1 MPADHHSGA
10 RASRANPQSRAIVRK
25 TDSGSAPGGAS
36 RNDAWHKVAVIAL
49 MLAAALCLDGA
60 IHAVLAQNPFGA
72 PKGAAAEPQASG
84 IIGWLL
90 AKQSEFYRQMSAT
103 IRAAKTDGSAVW
115 ALLGISFAYGVFHA
129 AGPGHGKA
137 VISSYLVANE
147 ETAKRGIVLS
157 FASALMQ
164 ALVAIAI
171 VGIGALLLNATAK
184 TMCGAERVIEIASY
198 GLIAA
203 FGARLV
209 WSKGRGFIR
218 ALGVYRSEPQLIPAM
233 AHVQNHAHNH
243 AHDHGHH
250 DHSHDHGHSRARAAH
265 HEHDHGHHHDHA
277 GHVHDEHCGHS
288 HGPEPSE
295 LAGPGGW
302 SRGLSAVLTVGIRPC
317 SGAILVLVFALAQ
330 GLFWAGV
337 AATLLMGLGT
347 AITVSAIAIVAV
359 SAKGLAAR
367 VAAGRDGGGAV
378 LLRGIEFGA
387 AALVLLFGVGL
398 LLGYIAAERVT
409 CF

>member
-1 MPADHHSGA
+1 MTATRPILRVA
-10 RASRANPQSRAIVRK
+10 PVCLAIF
-25 TDSGSAPGGAS
+25 A
-36 RNDAWHKVAVIAL
+36 
-49 MLAAALCLDGA
+49 
-60 IHAVLAQNPFGA
+60 AVLVLDCAVHAAFAQNPFGA
-72 PKGAAAEPQASG
+72 PKGAVPDSQVGG
-84 IIGWLL
+84 IVGWLL

-137 VISSYLVANE
+137 VISSYLIANE
-147 ETAKRGIVLS
+147 ETARRGIVLS

-171 VGIGALLLNATAK
+171 VGIGAAILNVTAGQ
-184 TMCGAERVIEIASY
+184 MCGAERVIEIASY

-203 FGARLV
+203 FGVRLV
-209 WSKGRGFIR
+209 YAKGGGFFR
-218 ALGVYRSEPQLIPAM
+218 ALRSWRGASGPQLVPAM
-233 AHVQNHAHNH
+233 AHVPGQ
-243 AHDHGHH
+243 DHIHH
-250 DHSHDHGHSRARAAH
+250 DHSHHDHDHGHADGVVHARAAH
-265 HEHDHGHHHDHA
+265 AHHDHGHDNHGHQDHEHA
-277 GHVHDEHCGHS
+277 GHIHDEHCGHS

-347 AITVSAIAIVAV
+347 AITVSAIALIAV
-359 SAKGLAAR
+359 SAKGLAGR
-367 VAAGRDGGGAV
+367 IAAGRDGGGAI

-387 AALVLLFGVGL
+387 AGLVLLFGVGL

>member
-1 MPADHHSGA
+1 MTTTRPILRVAPICLA
-10 RASRANPQSRAIVRK
+10 VLATALVL
-25 TDSGSAPGGAS
+25 DS
-36 RNDAWHKVAVIAL
+36 AVH
-49 MLAAALCLDGA
+49 AA
-60 IHAVLAQNPFGA
+60 LAQNPFGA
-72 PKGAAAEPQASG
+72 PKGAAPDSQVGG
-84 IIGWLL
+84 IVGWLL

-115 ALLGISFAYGVFHA
+115 ALLGISFAYGIFHA

-137 VISSYLVANE
+137 VISSYLIANE
-147 ETAKRGIVLS
+147 ETAKRGIALS
-157 FASALMQ
+157 FVSALMQ

-171 VGIGALLLNATAK
+171 VGIGAALLNVTAGQ
-184 TMCGAERVIEIASY
+184 MCGAERVIEIASY

-209 WSKGRGFIR
+209 YAKGGGFFR
-218 ALGVYRSEPQLIPAM
+218 ALRSLRTAPVPQLVPAM
-233 AHVQNHAHNH
+233 AHAHGHDHAHHDH
-243 AHDHGHH
+243 AHDHDHAHSHGAAHARAVHAHH
-250 DHSHDHGHSRARAAH
+250 DHAHDDRGHHHDHEH
-265 HEHDHGHHHDHA
+265 HTHDHA

-302 SRGLSAVLTVGIRPC
+302 ARGLSAVLTVGIRPC

-347 AITVSAIAIVAV
+347 AITVSAIAIIAV
-359 SAKGLAAR
+359 SAKGIAGR
-367 VAAGRDGGGAV
+367 IAAGRDGGGAV
-378 LLRGIEFGA
+378 LLRGIEFA
-387 AALVLLFGVGL
+387 AAGLVLLFGAGL

>member
-1 MPADHHSGA
+1 MF
-10 RASRANPQSRAIVRK
+10 PQSRLAR
-25 TDSGSAPGGAS
+25 GALIG
-36 RNDAWHKVAVIAL
+36 AAAFIVIAGVL
-49 MLAAALCLDGA
+49 YATDPA
-60 IHAVLAQNPFGA
+60 LAQNPFGA
-72 PKGAAAEPQASG
+72 SKGAVPDSQVGG
-84 IIGWLL
+84 IVGWLL

-103 IRAAKTDGSAVW
+103 IRAAKTDGTAVW
-115 ALLGISFAYGVFHA
+115 TLLGISFAYGIFHA

-137 VISSYLVANE
+137 VISSYLVANG
-147 ETAKRGIVLS
+147 ETARRGIVLS

-171 VGIGALLLNATAK
+171 VGIGAVILNATASA
-184 TMCGAERVIEIASY
+184 MCGAERVIEIASY

-203 FGARLV
+203 FGARLA
-209 WSKGRGFIR
+209 WSKGGGFLR
-218 ALGVYRSEPQLIPAM
+218 ALGSLRDKALPSLVPAAVPAM
-233 AHVQNHAHNH
+233 AHAH
-243 AHDHGHH
+243 AHDHHGHDHHDGHEHHNHGHARAVHHDHDHAHHDHAHH
-250 DHSHDHGHSRARAAH
+250 DHSAHDHTND
-265 HEHDHGHHHDHA
+265 HDH

-302 SRGLSAVLTVGIRPC
+302 SRGLSAILTVGIRPC
-317 SGAILVLVFALAQ
+317 SGAILVLVFAFAQ

-347 AITVSAIAIVAV
+347 AITVASIAILAV
-359 SAKGLAAR
+359 SAKGLAR
-367 VAAGRDGGGAV
+367 RMTTGRDGGGAV
-378 LLRGIEFGA
+378 FLRGMEFGA
-387 AALVLLFGVGL
+387 AVLVLLFGTGL